1 MLVRGDSVECR
12 CRLESGEHVEFSLAR
27 AGKTKDGETRIA
39 CAARHLR
46 EPSPVDISS
55 HANDALARTHR
66 DVLVNLLPGLV
77 WYGPVTADLSSYKL
91 SYMSH
96 YLFEVTG
103 YSADEWFSTP
113 GFWRDRIHPAD
124 RTEILECTAHM
135 LRGEAESGPPYRF
148 RAADG
153 RYLWLQSSMR
163 IERDE
168 AGDPVRMFGLTLD
181 VTELMESREQAQV
194 LEREVEAIAQEI
206 LELSA
211 PLIPVGDGI
220 LVLPLIGT
228 IDPGR
233 AQHALESLLTGIKD
247 YKASAVIIDLTGV
260 ALADA
265 SSVAALTRAARAVKL
280 LGATPAI
287 TGIGSRI
294 ALTVLEA
301 GLLDNE
307 VTVYA
312 AVADAVAAL
321 KRHPRRRRRY
331 ASRRG
336 K

>member
-1 MLVRGDSVECR
+1 M
-12 CRLESGEHVEFSLAR
+12 
-27 AGKTKDGETRIA
+27 
-39 CAARHLR
+39 
-46 EPSPVDISS
+46 
-55 HANDALARTHR
+55 
-66 DVLVNLLPGLV
+66 
-77 WYGPVTADLSSYKL
+77 
-91 SYMSH
+91 
-96 YLFEVTG
+96 
-103 YSADEWFSTP
+103 
-113 GFWRDRIHPAD
+113 
-124 RTEILECTAHM
+124 
-135 LRGEAESGPPYRF
+135 
-148 RAADG
+148 
-153 RYLWLQSSMR
+153 
-163 IERDE
+163 
-168 AGDPVRMFGLTLD
+168 
-181 VTELMESREQAQV
+181 

-233 AQHALESLLTGIKD
+233 AQHALESLLRGIKH
-247 YKASAVIIDLTGV
+247 YKASAVIVDLTGV

-287 TGIGSRI
+287 TGIGSRM

-301 GLLDNE
+301 GLLDND

-331 ASRRG
+331 ANRRG